1 VPAESARSAWTDER
15 LDKRFDR
22 IDERFDRIDERFDR
36 VEERFDGMERRFD
49 RMDERFDGL
58 YRTLLMV
65 GGGMIAS
72 ILVGTAGIAA
82 TQL

>member
-1 VPAESARSAWTDER
+1 VPAESARSDWTDER
-15 LDKRFDR
+15 LDK
-22 IDERFDRIDERFDR
+22 RFDRIDERFDR

-49 RMDERFDGL
+49 RIDERFDGL
-58 YRTLLMV
+58 YRTLLML